1 MARIEP
7 GTGKLIESIGDSS
20 SSPIEVGSVVE
31 RNKPKLI
38 SIDQFT
44 KIINSNLGELEDVI
58 KQPSGQSLNATK
70 ISDIVARHLGFDKS
84 PRKNNSCRAG

>member
-1 MARIEP
+1 MDVSVSQLAVMIF
-7 GTGKLIESIGDSS
+7 SSS

-44 KIINSNLGELEDVI
+44 KIINSNLDELEDVI